1 MRDKLI
7 EICRKFLVEGDC
19 VDWRQITNGLINDS
33 YWVEFRK
40 GTKDRQFI
48 VQRLNIN
55 VFKSPEKVMSNIERV
70 TEYIKI
76 KYKASS
82 PKHNHRAYMTFY
94 PTIDHKYFYADNCG
108 NFWRISKYIENSIV
122 VNETDDPEIIR
133 EIGYAFGK
141 FQADLD
147 GFPAETLFET
157 IKDFHYTP
165 ARYAALKNAVL
176 NCKDKRRFSKAHG
189 IIDDL
194 LALENDACILST
206 LADEGKIKYR
216 VTHNDTKCN
225 NVMLD
230 EDTKKALCVIDLD
243 TVMPGLLLHDF
254 GDAAR
259 YICNTTTEDS
269 KDFDSVRIDID
280 KFKALAEGFIAP
292 LADTITPIER
302 EYLAYSVFVMA
313 IELSVRF
320 MTDYLNG
327 DIYFK
332 KNYEEHNFVRAKC
345 QLSLAINVLENLEQ
359 LDAIV
364 FEQTA
369 VATAI

>member
-48 VQRLNIN
+48 VQRLNVN

-76 KYKASS
+76 KYKTHS
-82 PKHNHRAYMTFY
+82 PNHSHREYMTFY
-94 PTIDHKYFYADNCG
+94 STSDHKYFYTDECG
-108 NFWRISKYIENSIV
+108 NFWRICKYIENSIV
-122 VNETDDPEIIR
+122 VNQTDDPEIIR

-147 GFPAETLFET
+147 GFPAETLYET
-157 IKDFHYTP
+157 IKDFHNTP

-176 NCKDKRRFSKAHG
+176 NCKDKQRFSKAHNT
-189 IIDDL
+189 IDEL
-194 LALENDACILST
+194 LALENDACFLT
-206 LADEGKIKYR
+206 YLADEGKIKYR

-230 EDTKKALCVIDLD
+230 EDTKRALCVIDLD
-243 TVMPGLLLHDF
+243 TVMPGLMLHDF

-259 YICNTTTEDS
+259 YICSTAAEDS
-269 KDFDSVRIDID
+269 KDLDTVKIDIE
-280 KFKALAEGFIAP
+280 KFRALTEGFVAP
-292 LADTITPIER
+292 LSATITTTER
-302 EYLAYSVFVMA
+302 HYLS
-313 IELSVRF
+313 
-320 MTDYLNG
+320 
-327 DIYFK
+327 
-332 KNYEEHNFVRAKC
+332 
-345 QLSLAINVLENLEQ
+345 
-359 LDAIV
+359 
-364 FEQTA
+364 
-369 VATAI
+369 